1 MKKLILFFLMTLSV
15 GMAFAQSEAVADT
28 IRRDLPTGGMK
39 EYGGFLLDMKLMN
52 LSAPKLPEL
61 SWELPDASKDYNHI
75 FQLNPDVTYS
85 QGFTDAMSS
94 YGGWRYGMFGE
105 SSSSYMQMG
114 SFKLKNGM
122 KLNTYGD
129 YNWKGMRVP
138 NQSAM
143 PWEKNNFRG
152 AFELK
157 SENGSFGIKIEVQQG
172 RRGLY

>member
-1 MKKLILFFLMTLSV
+1 MV
-15 GMAFAQSEAVADT
+15 YAQSEAVSDT
-28 IRRDLPTGGMK
+28 IRRDFSSGGIK

-52 LSAPKLPEL
+52 LSAPQLPEL
-61 SWELPDASKDYNHI
+61 SWELPDVSKDYNRM
-75 FQLNPDVTYS
+75 FRLNPDITYS
-85 QGFTDAMSS
+85 QGFTDAISS
-94 YGGWRYGMFGE
+94 FGGWRNGGLWS

-122 KLNTYGD
+122 RLNTYGD
-129 YNWKGMRVP
+129 YNWKGMKVP
-138 NQSAM
+138 NPSAL

-157 SENGSFGIKIEVQQG
+157 SEDGSFGIKIEVQQG

>member
-1 MKKLILFFLMTLSV
+1 MKKLILFFLMTLSA

-39 EYGGFLLDMKLMN
+39 EYGGFLLDMKLIN

-94 YGGWRYGMFGE
+94 YGGWWYGKFGG
-105 SSSSYMQMG
+105 SSSSYMQLR
-114 SFKLKNGM
+114 SCKLKNGM
-122 KLNTYGD
+122 RLNTYGD

-138 NQSAM
+138 NQSVM